1 MAGNCAECLFVWNL
15 ELKYLSASC
24 RGSGRFCGVEPNISH
39 HLRNHEGICPLKFLA
54 ILLQLTH
61 FRMLKILTIVTTWTA
76 IKYPECSRTV
86 SDALVC
92 SKDHL
97 YKTGYYSEQYPHL
110 QSWHP
115 SYYPL
120 HSPEHYAELP
130 LRKARGQY
138 TVHKQ

>member
-61 FRMLKILTIVTTWTA
+61 FRMLKILTMVTTWTA
-76 IKYPECSRTV
+76 IMNLDAPETAPESSKVHLCISSATIQNSTR
-86 SDALVC
+86 VC
-92 SKDHL
+92 KVGQL
-97 YKTGYYSEQYPHL
+97 LFTAQYKNTMQNYYS
-110 QSWHP
+110 
-115 SYYPL
+115 
-120 HSPEHYAELP
+120 
-130 LRKARGQY
+130 RKARGQY